1 MYRKSINSCKQR
13 QKKYV
18 AWTLMTHNFQEDA
31 TSLTNFNH
39 VKISL
44 NFKIKYICF
53 LTRVM
58 HAINDSNCMLYK
70 NSIDMI

>member
-1 MYRKSINSCKQR
+1 
-13 QKKYV
+13 
-18 AWTLMTHNFQEDA
+18 MTHNFQEDA